1 MRKYLIFC
9 IALTVFNVVLFIVGF
24 AAVAGQVAV
33 AAQKSDIVVVAKYI
47 AGGLAMLGG
56 TLGTG
61 IAQSK
66 IGASAVAATAEDPK
80 NFGMGII
87 YVAIPETS
95 VILGFVFIFLI

>member
-33 AAQKSDIVVVAKYI
+33 AAQESDIVAAAKAI
-47 AGGLAMLGG
+47 AAGMAMLGG

-66 IGASAVAATAEDPK
+66 IGAAAVGAILEKPQD
-80 NFGMGII
+80 II
-87 YVAIPETS
+87 LFLSVVALPETV
-95 VILGFVFIFLI
+95 VILGFVAIFLI